1 MVSGIETRFTF
12 KQRILLTLRMATTS
26 TPDSVSPQHTQM
38 APPIPLPW
46 LFANHLALYLLAF
59 LLVFTLYQALTVAGA
74 WLAGIEATW
83 YYDRIVCKGRN
94 WTTSSVFLVYGVP
107 PLVCLLVGVGAHA
120 LLVRWQKKSGWSRVL
135 WLWLSLHS
143 FNMLLGGLIAGVL
156 TETQIGYA
164 LAWMRLPYALR
175 NGLLI
180 LSAVALLL
188 IGYAYTRYFLKV
200 CPSQRLLR
208 DRRRAYVLSV
218 ALLPW
223 LAGTGLLT
231 LFKASSHNIADII
244 LYFSMLLAVVPV
256 CNFYQQ
262 IPIEQLR
269 LAQRT
274 SKDTVAVGYM
284 LLLLVLA
291 AGLRWGLAQGLTF
304 G

>member
-1 MVSGIETRFTF
+1 
-12 KQRILLTLRMATTS
+12 MAITS
-26 TPDSVSPQHTQM
+26 TPDTVSSENRH
-38 APPIPLPW
+38 AASPIHLPL
-46 LFANHLALYLLAF
+46 LFVNHLVLYLLAF
-59 LLVFTLYQALTVAGA
+59 LMVFTLYQALTVAGA
-74 WLAGIEATW
+74 RLSGIEATW
-83 YYDRIVCKGRN
+83 YYDRVVCKGEN

-107 PLVCLLVGVGAHA
+107 PLVCLLVGIGAHA
-120 LLVRWQKKSGWSRVL
+120 LFMLGQKKTGWSRVL

-143 FNMLLGGLIAGVL
+143 FNILLGGIIVGVL
-156 TETQIGYA
+156 TETQMGYA

-175 NGLLI
+175 NGLMI

-188 IGYAYTRYFLKV
+188 VGYVYTRYFLKV

-223 LAGTGLLT
+223 LVGTAMLA

-244 LYFSMLLAVVPV
+244 LHFSMLLVVVPV

-269 LAQRT
+269 LAPRT
-274 SKDTVAVGYM
+274 RSDAMALGY
-284 LLLLVLA
+284 LVLLLVLGI
-291 AGLRWGLAQGLTF
+291 GLRWGLARGLTF